1 MTVPQKRLLYYRTQ
15 NGKAPFEEWLDDL
28 RDQKARAK
36 IRVRLDRLE
45 NSGHTGDCETV
56 GGGVYEL
63 KIHLGPGYRVYF
75 GRDGETLMVLLLGG
89 DKGAQERDIKKAIT
103 YWEDY
108 KIRK

>member
-1 MTVPQKRLLYYRTQ
+1 MTVPQKSLLHYQTR
-15 NGKAPFEEWLDDL
+15 NGMAPFEEWLGNL

-45 NSGHTGDCETV
+45 NSGHAGDCETV

-63 KIHLGPGYRVYF
+63 KIHFGPGYRVYF
-75 GRDGETLMVLLLGG
+75 GKDGESLVVLLVGG
-89 DKGAQERDIKKAIT
+89 NKSAQERDIKKAIE